1 MTASEFIRKKMLLS
15 NGEEYRTGNNLNK
28 AKVEE
33 MAGIVFGVWMFSAIL
48 LLSNM
53 PKTRGMPNEGCL
65 KIQSYLMHHW
75 TKKF

>member
-33 MAGIVFGVWMFSAIL
+33 MAGMFEDTELFDASLDEEIL
-48 LLSNM
+48 IKQIM
-53 PKTRGMPNEGCL
+53 KWL
-65 KIQSYLMHHW
+65 KE
-75 TKKF
+75 